1 MNYKREVKPKAAKKR
16 NLEFE
21 ELDENRLIE
30 MPWQDRLPFEIIY
43 LQYGLTENQVK
54 NKMRKLLDKKTYN
67 RWRKRVHGRITKHSK
82 KCEHKPRRF
91 QGPW

>member
-1 MNYKREVKPKAAKKR
+1 MNYKKEIKPKAAKKR
-16 NLEFE
+16 DLEFE

-30 MPWQDRLPFEIIY
+30 MAWQDRMPFDIIY

-54 NKMRKLLDKKTYN
+54 NKMRKLISKKPYN

-82 KCEHKPRRF
+82 KCDHKPKRF